1 MNDIA
6 DLNSALNSIVDRF
19 GMPTILKGL
28 ADIAV
33 RRETAAELS
42 ARLGLRQKPGTQRA
56 IIEWALLRP
65 EGVTLPE
72 MLKMLG
78 WPSIS
83 FPQEA
88 RNLGLVLTKRKEGR
102 GFRYFARRLS

>member
-1 MNDIA
+1 MNDIV
-6 DLNSALNSIVDRF
+6 DLHSALNSIVDRF
-19 GMPTILKGL
+19 GLPIILKGL

-33 RRETAAELS
+33 RRETAAELT

-56 IIEWALLRP
+56 VIEWALLRP
-65 EGVTLPE
+65 EGVTLAE

-78 WPSIS
+78 WPTIS

-88 RNLGLVLTKRKEGR
+88 KNLGLVLTKRKAGR
-102 GFRYFARRLS
+102 SFRYFARHLS